1 MKTMRLIFLA
11 LLCGVIALAADVNG
25 KWSAEMPGRGGNSRQ
40 MIMTLKADGATLT
53 GTVSGPRGDTDIQDG
68 KVDGDNI
75 SFSVVREFNGNS
87 FKLNYSGKVN
97 GDEIHFTVSREGGNA
112 AGREFTAKRMKE

>member
-1 MKTMRLIFLA
+1 MNTLRLIFLT
-11 LLCGVIALAADVNG
+11 LLFAAVALAADVTG

-40 MIMTLKADGATLT
+40 MVITLKAEGNALT

-68 KVDGDNI
+68 KIDGENI

-87 FKLNYSGKVN
+87 FKLNYTGKVS
-97 GDEIHFTVSREGGNA
+97 GDEIHFKVSREGGNA